1 MISKSDLEKIYRIH
15 SPEIYTFLLRLT
27 GSAES
32 AEDILHDIFVSLVN
46 YSTKKNIEM
55 ATVRAFLYKSAK
67 NHTINYKKNK
77 RNLNI
82 ELPENSPDKSD
93 FVEKIENDQ
102 LLDEIYAIVNEMD
115 GVTKSVFLLKKEFGY
130 TNEEIAALAG
140 VSERTVR
147 RKLEK
152 LLIHLSQS
160 IDRDDI
166 LPFLLY
172 ICPFLS
178 LEDVSQLW

>member
-1 MISKSDLEKIYRIH
+1 MISKSDLEKIYRLY

-55 ATVRAFLYKSAK
+55 ATVRAFLYKSAR
-67 NHTINYKKNK
+67 NQTINYKKNK
-77 RNLNI
+77 RNLHI
-82 ELPENSPDKSD
+82 ELPDNSPDQSD

-102 LLDEIYAIVNEMD
+102 LLEEIYTIVNRMD
-115 GVTKSVFLLKKEFGY
+115 DVTKSVFLLKKEFGY
-130 TNEEIAALAG
+130 TNEEIASLTG

-152 LLIHLSQS
+152 LLIHLAQS
-160 IDRDDI
+160 VDRDDI

-172 ICPFLS
+172 ICPFLPS
-178 LEDVSQLW
+178 KGVS